1 MINNSTCYLKN
12 TWIVEISIKSII
24 ISSFKMLINTM
35 KMEKLSQKLMPIVS
49 SISKVSQKST
59 KLPFEMKSLKILR
72 IFLEESEE
80 KSRSKESELLSL

>member
-1 MINNSTCYLKN
+1 
-12 TWIVEISIKSII
+12 
-24 ISSFKMLINTM
+24 MLINTM